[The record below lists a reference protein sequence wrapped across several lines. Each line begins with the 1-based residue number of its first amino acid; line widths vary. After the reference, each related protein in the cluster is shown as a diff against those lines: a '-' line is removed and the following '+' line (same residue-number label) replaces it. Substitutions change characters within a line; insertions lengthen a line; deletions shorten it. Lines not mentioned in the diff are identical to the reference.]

1 MNAVVT
7 SPTPTD
13 SQDAAMMEEIRS
25 SEALHPVLR
34 GCLEAGAR
42 CLSVASMLSPELY
55 VAKAATHSAIGAH
68 LRHCYDHFETLLWG
82 LERGEIDYDSRNRD
96 PRVETCPDYF
106 QAKLHSRLSQIAL
119 FDEVTLDGA
128 VSIRALVTPDAPP
141 VRFMST
147 LSREI
152 VYLTSHTIH
161 HLAII
166 KLTAEQLGIELPD
179 GFGVAYST
187 AAYWKQAVPEAASSC
202 AR

>member
-1 MNAVVT
+1 MNSVVT
-7 SPTPTD
+7 LPTQSVPGN
-13 SQDAAMMEEIRS
+13 AALLEEVRP
-25 SEALHPVLR
+25 SEALHPILR

-42 CLSVASMLSPELY
+42 CLSVASMLSPETY
-55 VAKAATHSAIGAH
+55 VAMAAGHSPIGAH

-96 PRVETCPDYF
+96 PRVEACPDYF
-106 QAKLHSRLSQIAL
+106 QEKLHSRLAQIAT
-119 FDEVTLDGA
+119 FDETALDEA
-128 VSIRALVTPDAPP
+128 VSIRALVAPDAPP

-147 LSREI
+147 LSREL

-187 AAYWKQAVPEAASSC
+187 AAYWKQASPEAPSSC